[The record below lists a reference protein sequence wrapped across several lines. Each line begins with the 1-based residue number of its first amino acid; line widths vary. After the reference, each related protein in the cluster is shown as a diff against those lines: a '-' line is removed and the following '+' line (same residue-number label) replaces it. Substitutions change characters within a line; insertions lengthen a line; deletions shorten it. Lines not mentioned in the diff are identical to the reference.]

1 MMLQPLM
8 APPTVS
14 LMNTSPRTWTTEFS
28 TIRGTPHAQF
38 APHVTG
44 MLTSMLVDHFAFA
57 PGWPFDGSGNSIAQT
72 SLSDFS
78 DQV

>member
-1 MMLQPLM
+1 MH
-8 APPTVS
+8 PTPHGAADGLVDEYES
-14 LMNTSPRTWTTEFS
+14 ETWTTEFS